1 MNNTVKIQNTL
12 LLQTAKRLNE
22 LYHNYA
28 VSHGLSD
35 PALNILYTLFDTD
48 GPVTQNDLAVMWS
61 YPKQTINFTI
71 SGFVKKGYIR
81 LERLAGARNSKAVR
95 LTDEGQRLCQ
105 AMIAPL
111 LESEERSL
119 LRMTEEERE
128 LMVKLEEKQCRYFEE
143 EIREM
148 IQKKGRTEDI

>member
-1 MNNTVKIQNTL
+1 MK
-12 LLQTAKRLNE
+12 
-22 LYHNYA
+22 
-28 VSHGLSD
+28 
-35 PALNILYTLFDTD
+35 DT
-48 GPVTQNDLAVMWS
+48 
-61 YPKQTINFTI
+61 
-71 SGFVKKGYIR
+71 
-81 LERLAGARNSKAVR
+81 
-95 LTDEGQRLCQ
+95 RLCQ

-111 LESEERSL
+111 MESEERSL